1 MCLSFVVSGFGF
13 EVRVWDL
20 GFSNLGFSNFLS
32 LSFKICAMEN
42 LVEEPA
48 VAYPHRYTPEEYLEM
63 EWENGV
69 RYEYWDGELV
79 AMASP
84 TLRHN
89 NLALNIA
96 STLKPNGKKTGCKTF
111 ITEASLSLNNG
122 KNYLL
127 PDVIFT
133 CNEEDLKAERFIQNP
148 TILVEV
154 LSDSNE
160 GYDYHQKWKVYQ
172 KIRSLRYYLLVSQHE
187 YRVEMYSRP
196 NEQSLFFYQSF
207 EGLDK
212 VIQFKDIG
220 FDLSMEEIYEGIQIS
235 VDV

>member
-1 MCLSFVVSGFGF
+1 LQFV
-13 EVRVWDL
+13 
-20 GFSNLGFSNFLS
+20 FLS
-32 LSFKICAMEN
+32 LFFEIRDMEN
-42 LVEEPA
+42 LVKEPA
-48 VAYPHRYTPEEYLEM
+48 VAYGNRYTPEEYLEM

-89 NLALNIA
+89 KLALNIA
-96 STLKPNGKKTGCKTF
+96 LILKSKGKKSGCDTYV
-111 ITEASLSLNNG
+111 TEASLKIAGG

-133 CNEEDLKAERFIQNP
+133 CNEDDLKAERFIQNP

-160 GYDYHQKWKVYQ
+160 SYDRNQKWRQYQ
-172 KIRSLRYYLLVSQHE
+172 KIKSLRYFLLISQQE
-187 YRVEMYSRP
+187 YRVEMYKRQ
-196 NEQSLFFYQSF
+196 NEQQLFFYQSF
-207 EGLDK
+207 EGLDA
-212 VIQFKDIG
+212 VIHFEDLG
-220 FDLSMEEIYEGIQIS
+220 FDMSLMEIYDGIIFP
-235 VDV
+235 DKPAADK

>member
-1 MCLSFVVSGFGF
+1 
-13 EVRVWDL
+13 
-20 GFSNLGFSNFLS
+20 
-32 LSFKICAMEN
+32 MEN
-42 LVEEPA
+42 IIEEPA
-48 VAYPHRYTPEEYLEM
+48 VACNRRYTPEEYLEM

-89 NLALNIA
+89 ELVFNIT
-96 STLKPNGKKTGCKTF
+96 SPLKTVGKAKGCKTF
-111 ITEASLSLNNG
+111 MSDASLKLSNG

-133 CNEEDLKAERFIQNP
+133 CHEDDLKSIRFIQNP

-154 LSDSNE
+154 ISDSNAD
-160 GYDYHQKWKVYQ
+160 YDYHQKWGVYQ

-196 NEQSLFFYQSF
+196 NEQSLFFYQNF
-207 EGLDK
+207 EGLDQ
-212 VIQFKDIG
+212 IIHFKDIG
-220 FDLSMEEIYEGIQIS
+220 FDLTLQEIYDGIQLS
-235 VDV
+235 VPE

>member
-1 MCLSFVVSGFGF
+1 
-13 EVRVWDL
+13 
-20 GFSNLGFSNFLS
+20 
-32 LSFKICAMEN
+32 MEN

-63 EWENGV
+63 EWKNGV
-69 RYEYWDGELV
+69 RYEYWDGELI

-84 TLRHN
+84 SLIHN
-89 NLALNIA
+89 ELVFNITSPLKSLA
-96 STLKPNGKKTGCKTF
+96 KKKGCKVF
-111 ITEASLSLNNG
+111 MTEASLKLANG

-133 CNEEDLKAERFIQNP
+133 CNEDDLKSTRFIQNP

-172 KIRSLRYYLLVSQHE
+172 KIRSLRYYLLVSQNE

-196 NEQSLFFYQSF
+196 NEQFLFFYQNF

-212 VIQFKDIG
+212 VIHFP
-220 FDLSMEEIYEGIQIS
+220 DLDFFLSLLEVYEGITLTDS
-235 VDV
+235 PN

>member
-1 MCLSFVVSGFGF
+1 
-13 EVRVWDL
+13 
-20 GFSNLGFSNFLS
+20 
-32 LSFKICAMEN
+32 MEN
-42 LVEEPA
+42 LVKEPA
-48 VAYPHRYTPEEYLEM
+48 VAYGNRYTPEEYLEM

-89 NLALNIA
+89 KLALNIA
-96 STLKPNGKKTGCKTF
+96 FILKSKGKKSGCDTYVM
-111 ITEASLSLNNG
+111 EASLKIAGG

-133 CNEEDLKAERFIQNP
+133 CNEDDLKAERFIQNP

-160 GYDYHQKWKVYQ
+160 DYDYHQKWKVYQ
-172 KIRSLRYYLLVSQHE
+172 KIRSLRFYLLVSQHE

-196 NEQSLFFYQSF
+196 NEQTLFYYQSF

-212 VIQFKDIG
+212 VIQFKEFG
-220 FDLSMEEIYEGIQIS
+220 FELSMDEIFAGIQIN

>member
-1 MCLSFVVSGFGF
+1 
-13 EVRVWDL
+13 
-20 GFSNLGFSNFLS
+20 
-32 LSFKICAMEN
+32 MEN

-84 TLRHN
+84 TLIHN
-89 NLALNIA
+89 ELVFNIT
-96 STLKPNGKKTGCKTF
+96 SPLKTYAKKKGCKTF
-111 ITEASLSLNNG
+111 MSEASLKLSNG

-133 CNEEDLKAERFIQNP
+133 CNEDDLNSTRFIQNP
-148 TILVEV
+148 AILVEV

-196 NEQSLFFYQSF
+196 NEQCLFFYQNF
-207 EGLDK
+207 EGLDN
-212 VIQFKDIG
+212 VIQFKDLG
-220 FDLSMEEIYEGIQIS
+220 FEMSLNEVYDGIPLPAKVESQE
-235 VDV
+235 

>member
-1 MCLSFVVSGFGF
+1 
-13 EVRVWDL
+13 
-20 GFSNLGFSNFLS
+20 
-32 LSFKICAMEN
+32 MEN
-42 LVEEPA
+42 LVKEPA
-48 VAYPHRYTPEEYLEM
+48 VAYGNRYTPEEYLEM
-63 EWENGV
+63 EWEKGV

-89 NLALNIA
+89 ELTLNIA
-96 STLKPNGKKTGCKTF
+96 STLKPHGKKTGCKTF

-133 CNEEDLKAERFIQNP
+133 WNEEDLKAERFIQNP

-160 GYDYHQKWKVYQ
+160 DYDYHQKWKVYQ

-187 YRVEMYSRP
+187 YRVEMYSRL
-196 NEQSLFFYQSF
+196 NEQTMFFYQAF
-207 EGLDK
+207 EGLDA
-212 VIQFKDIG
+212 VIPFEGLG
-220 FDLSMEEIYEGIQIS
+220 FDMSLNEVYEGITFTDEITNAANLP
-235 VDV
+235 

>member
-1 MCLSFVVSGFGF
+1 
-13 EVRVWDL
+13 
-20 GFSNLGFSNFLS
+20 
-32 LSFKICAMEN
+32 MEN
-42 LVEEPA
+42 LVKEPA
-48 VAYPHRYTPEEYLEM
+48 VAYGNRYTPEEYLAM

-89 NLALNIA
+89 ELVFNIT
-96 STLKPNGKKTGCKTF
+96 STLKTIAKKKGCKAF
-111 ITEASLSLNNG
+111 MSEASLQLSNG
-122 KNYLL
+122 KNYLF
-127 PDVIFT
+127 PDVVFT
-133 CNEEDLKAERFIQNP
+133 CNEEDLKAERFIQHP

-154 LSDSNE
+154 LSDNNE

-187 YRVEMYSRP
+187 CRVEMYSRP
-196 NEQSLFFYQSF
+196 NEQSLYFYQNF

-212 VIQFKDIG
+212 VIPFN
-220 FDLSMEEIYEGIQIS
+220 DLDFVLSL
-235 VDV
+235 